1 MERHNAEKSMR
12 ERFFTLTLSSLLFA
26 LSSLGAMVFTAD
38 NPAEAQQPARK
49 MARIGYLSGRSGP
62 FDSLV
67 AFKEGLRELGWVEG
81 KQIEFE
87 YRYAGNDD
95 DRLSEF
101 AIELVRLKVDVIV
114 AGPDNGPTVAA
125 KRVTTTIPIVM
136 VGVIDPVSNGL
147 VASLA
152 RPGANVTG
160 VTYEVTREQAGKNL
174 ELLKEAVP
182 KVSRVAI
189 LRNPN
194 DSTQI
199 LYSTEAQKAAKIIGV
214 AVQFAEVQTRNDR
227 DLGDALGAVVNER
240 ANALLVTP
248 DPFFADRR
256 RQIINFAAR
265 NKLPAIY
272 FGQGFVYDGGLMSY
286 GPNLQDMWRRP
297 AAYVD
302 KILKGTKP
310 ADLPVE
316 QPRKLELIINLK
328 TAKQIGL
335 TISPNV
341 LARADRV
348 IR

>member
-1 MERHNAEKSMR
+1 MKKAG
-12 ERFFTLTLSSLLFA
+12 LFSILIA
-26 LSSLGAMVFTAD
+26 VVLAVGVI
-38 NPAEAQQPARK
+38 AEAQQPAKK

-62 FDSLV
+62 SDTLV
-67 AFKEGLRELGWVEG
+67 EFKEGLRELGWVEG

-87 YRYAGNDD
+87 YRYAGGDLD
-95 DRLSEF
+95 KLSEF
-101 AIELVRLKVDVIV
+101 ATELVRLKVDVIL
-114 AGPDNGPTVAA
+114 AGPDNGPTIAA
-125 KRVTTTIPIVM
+125 KRVTSTIPIVM

-152 RPGANVTG
+152 RPGGNVTG
-160 VTYEVTREQAGKNL
+160 VTYEVTREQGGKNL

-194 DSTQI
+194 DSTHT
-199 LYSTEAQKAAKIIGV
+199 LYSKEAERAAKILGV
-214 AVQFAEVQTRNDR
+214 TIQFADMQARNDKGLE
-227 DLGDALGAVVNER
+227 DTLGAVINKH

-256 RQIINFAAR
+256 QQIIDFAAR
-265 NKLPAIY
+265 HKLPAIY
-272 FGQGFVYDGGLMSY
+272 FGQGFVNDGGLMSY

-297 AAYVD
+297 AVYVD

-316 QPRKLELIINLK
+316 QPKKLELIINLK
-328 TAKQIGL
+328 AAKQIGL

-348 IR
+348 IKESAGINR

>member
-1 MERHNAEKSMR
+1 MNKRKLGS
-12 ERFFTLTLSSLLFA
+12 FTLCALLFA
-26 LSSLGAMVFTAD
+26 LSVSAD
-38 NPAEAQQPARK
+38 AQQAK
-49 MARIGYLSGRSGP
+49 KIARIGYLSTLAGP
-62 FDSLV
+62 PPVLV
-67 AFKEGLRELGWVEG
+67 TFKRRLRELGWVEG

-87 YRYAGNDD
+87 YRYAGGDPD
-95 DRLSEF
+95 KLSEF
-101 AIELVRLKVDVIV
+101 ATELVRLKVDVIV
-114 AGPDNGPTVAA
+114 AGPANGPPNAA
-125 KRVTTTIPIVM
+125 KHVTTTIPIVM

-160 VTYEVTREQAGKNL
+160 LTFEVTREQAGKNL

-194 DSTQI
+194 SSMDIS
-199 LYSTEAQKAAKIIGV
+199 YGKEAERAAKVLGV
-214 AVQFAEVQTRNDR
+214 TIRFAEVQARTDKG
-227 DLGDALGAVVNER
+227 LEDALGTVVNER

-248 DPFFADRR
+248 SSFFTDRR
-256 RQIINFAAR
+256 HQIINFAAR
-265 NKLPAIY
+265 NKLPAIH
-272 FGQGFVYDGGLMSY
+272 FSSLFVNDGGLMSY
-286 GPNLQDMWRRP
+286 GPSVSDMWRR
-297 AAYVD
+297 AAIYVD

-316 QPRKLELIINLK
+316 QPMKFELVINLK
-328 TAKQIGL
+328 AAKQMGV
-335 TISPNV
+335 TMSPNV

>member
-1 MERHNAEKSMR
+1 MNKRVV
-12 ERFFTLTLSSLLFA
+12 FFLLA
-26 LSSLGAMVFTAD
+26 LILAAA
-38 NPAEAQQPARK
+38 NPTEAQQAKK
-49 MARIGYLSGRSGP
+49 MARIGYLSPQSGP
-62 FDSLV
+62 PPTLV
-67 AFKEGLRELGWVEG
+67 AFKEGLGKLGWVEG

-87 YRYAGNDD
+87 YRYAGGNLDK
-95 DRLSEF
+95 LSEF
-101 AIELVRLKVDVIV
+101 ATELVRLKVDVIV
-114 AGPDNGPTVAA
+114 GGPASGAAIAA
-125 KRVTTTIPIVM
+125 KRATTTIPIVM
-136 VGVIDPVSNGL
+136 VAVTDPVSSGL

-160 VTYEVTREQAGKNL
+160 LTFEVTREQAGKNL

-194 DSTQI
+194 VSAHMA
-199 LYSTEAQKAAKIIGV
+199 YSKEAERAAKILGV
-214 AVQFAEVQTRNDR
+214 RIQFAEMHANNDK
-227 DLGDALGAVVNER
+227 DLEEALGAIANER

-248 DPFFADRR
+248 SSFFVDRR
-256 RQIINFAAR
+256 QQIINFAAR

-272 FGQGFVYDGGLMSY
+272 SSSVFVSDGGLISY
-286 GPNLQDMWRRP
+286 GPSGQDMWRR
-297 AAYVD
+297 AAVYVD

-316 QPRKLELIINLK
+316 QPMQFDLVINLK

-335 TISPNV
+335 SISPNV

-348 IR
+348 IK

>member
-1 MERHNAEKSMR
+1 MKTGLRHEATGNSR
-12 ERFFTLTLSSLLFA
+12 RTSVFSFA
-26 LSSLGAMVFTAD
+26 LCAVLVALCVSV
-38 NPAEAQQPARK
+38 EAQQAK
-49 MARIGYLSGRSGP
+49 QMARIGYLGGRSGP
-62 FDSLV
+62 PEALV
-67 AFKEGLRELGWVEG
+67 AFKAGLRELGWVEG
-81 KQIEFE
+81 KQITIE
-87 YRYAGNDD
+87 YRYGGGDLD
-95 DRLSEF
+95 KLSEF
-101 AIELVRLKVDVIV
+101 ATELVRLKVDVIV
-114 AGPDNGPTVAA
+114 AGPDNGPTIAA
-125 KRVTTTIPIVM
+125 KRATTTIPIVM
-136 VGVIDPVSNGL
+136 VGVADPVSTGL

-189 LRNPN
+189 LRNPG

-199 LYSTEAQKAAKIIGV
+199 SYSKEAERAAKILGV
-214 AVQFAEVQTRNDR
+214 TIQLAEVQARNEKGLKDT
-227 DLGDALGAVVNER
+227 LGAIVNER

-248 DPFFADRR
+248 DTFFADRR
-256 RQIINFAAR
+256 QQIINFAAR

-272 FGQGFVYDGGLMSY
+272 FGQGFVNDGGLMSY

-297 AAYVD
+297 AVYVD
-302 KILKGTKP
+302 KILKGAKP

-316 QPRKLELIINLK
+316 QPTKFELVINLK
-328 TAKQIGL
+328 TAQLIGL
-335 TISPNV
+335 TIPPNV